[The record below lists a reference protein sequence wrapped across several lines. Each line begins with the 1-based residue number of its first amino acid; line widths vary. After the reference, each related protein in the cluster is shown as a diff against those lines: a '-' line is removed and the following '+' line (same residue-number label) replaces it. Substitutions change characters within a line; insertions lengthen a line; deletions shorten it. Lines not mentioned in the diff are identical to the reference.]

1 MPEISKIERRNIL
14 YDIKD
19 ETAREL
25 IRQKYS
31 KPSNGIPLND
41 LSSEIRVILNQIPA
55 TAQSLDRLA
64 IVARTGNYRDLINLP
79 HIPSNISEL
88 TNDIGYLTDY
98 TETDPVFCDSIASEI
113 TSNDVVNWNSK
124 TDNIGTITSIK
135 MNGTILG
142 TSGNIDLGSVLTE
155 HQDITGKQD
164 VLVSGTNIKSVNGQ
178 SVLGSGDIDTLDAAV
193 DEDTETLI
201 LS

>member
-41 LSSEIRVILNQIPA
+41 LSSEIRVILNQIPT
-55 TAQSLDRLA
+55 TAQNLDRLA
-64 IVARTGNYRDLINLP
+64 VVARTGSYRDLINLP

-88 TNDIGYLTDY
+88 TNDVGYLTDY
-98 TETDPVFCDSIASEI
+98 TETDPVFSDSIASDI

-124 TDNIGTITSIK
+124 TDNIGTITGIK